1 MGLQTLNRESKKIDH
16 LPDYERTVRS
26 VKVKLFTFLEILAT
40 PIIFG
45 GVGFYLYFNS
55 SNDINDN
62 VFLAAGLNIGL
73 AGFFMTIGSSLIIK
87 QAMKDLVHNQKLFG
101 KYMVMSVLPLTT
113 VVFAYAVIFLSLGA
127 TDVSDTNLINANVI
141 MAVCSIG
148 GLVTAMIMTTVNK
161 LPMKEKEFGRII
173 SFGTIGDVIAIMGF
187 TIAIMMF

>member
-1 MGLQTLNRESKKIDH
+1 VGALFAFLMGLRTLDQESKKIDH

-101 KYMVMSVLPLTT
+101 KYMVLSVLPLTT

-173 SFGTIGDVIAIMGF
+173 SLIR
-187 TIAIMMF
+187 